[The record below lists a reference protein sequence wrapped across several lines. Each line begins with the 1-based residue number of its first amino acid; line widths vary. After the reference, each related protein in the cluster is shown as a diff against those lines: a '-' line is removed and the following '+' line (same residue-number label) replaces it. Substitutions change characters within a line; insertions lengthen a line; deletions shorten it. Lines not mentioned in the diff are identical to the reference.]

1 MKKELLIEG
10 MSCQHCVKRVTQA
23 LQAID
28 GVQATVNLEQK
39 KAVVELAHDVSDEA
53 LIAAVDEA
61 GYKVEKIS

>member
-10 MSCQHCVKRVTQA
+10 MSCHHCVKRVAQA

-39 KAVVELAHDVSDEA
+39 KAVVELAHDVSDEV

-61 GYKVEKIS
+61 GYKVEKIN

>member
-28 GVQATVNLEQK
+28 GVQATVSLEQK
-39 KAVVELAHDVSDEA
+39 KAVVELAHDVSDEV

-61 GYKVEKIS
+61 GYKVEKIN

>member
-10 MSCQHCVKRVTQA
+10 MSCQHCVKRVAQA

-39 KAVVELAHDVSDEA
+39 KAVVELAHDVSDEV

-61 GYKVEKIS
+61 GYKVEKIN

>member
-1 MKKELLIEG
+1 MKKELFIEG

-39 KAVVELAHDVSDEA
+39 KAIVELAHDVSDEV

>member
-10 MSCQHCVKRVTQA
+10 MSCQHCVRRVTNA
-23 LQAID
+23 LEAID

-39 KAVVELAHDVSDEA
+39 KAVVELTHDVSDEV

>member
-28 GVQATVNLEQK
+28 GVQATVSLEQK
-39 KAVVELAHDVSDEA
+39 KAIVELAHDVSDEV

>member
-53 LIAAVDEA
+53 LIVAVDEA